1 MAKTPV
7 KQVTITL
14 TLQTRSRERAIE
26 RAVRKDL
33 KGFEVQ
39 RVEIE
44 ELINGNFRRIRL
56 AQLSSQVDRL
66 LAEIEGLVDDGLE
79 ELEGCYEA
87 IEEFEEHTE
96 QPEEYDDDTYT

>member
-14 TLQTRSRERAIE
+14 TIQTRSRERAIE

-33 KGFEVQ
+33 DGYEIQQV
-39 RVEIE
+39 VIE
-44 ELINGNFRRIRL
+44 ELLNGNFRLVRL
-56 AQLSSQVDRL
+56 AQLNSRVDQL

-87 IEEFEEHTE
+87 IEEFTE
-96 QPEEYDDDTYT
+96 PEGGGE

>member
-1 MAKTPV
+1 MPKTPV

-14 TLQTRSRERAIE
+14 KVQTRSRERAIE

-33 KGFEVQ
+33 DGYEIQ

-44 ELINGNFRRIRL
+44 ELLNGNFRRVRL
-56 AQLSSQVDRL
+56 AQLNSRVDQL
-66 LAEIEGLVDDGLE
+66 LGEIEGLVDDGLE

-87 IEEFEEHTE
+87 IEEWVERADEC
-96 QPEEYDDDTYT
+96 DDDTQ